1 MSTSYPTQ
9 ADAPTPQPAYYAIIP
24 ASVRYHPSLP
34 PAAKLLFGEITALCS
49 VQGYCWAQNPYF
61 IALYGV
67 DRSTVKRWL
76 SALAAAGFITV
87 EYNRQTGERRI
98 YLRETVPSETIK
110 NEVAQKRATP
120 GAEMRHPRRRN
131 APQSITENIKL
142 NKTKTLTLPLPSQNL
157 VAVNA
162 EPADFL
168 GEKVSLPA
176 TFRNADQDVPAALRN
191 ADEDV
196 AAAVA
201 LTSDAGSSARFKQ
214 IWHIASR
221 AQALESW
228 DEAYNA
234 TKKALNAPER
244 RVGRAGAYFHAVLV
258 KCLSDR
264 NVTVAVGTRK
274 EREEVRRII
283 QESFATAGST

>member
-1 MSTSYPTQ
+1 MSVSYPPQ

-110 NEVAQKRATP
+110 NEVAQKCATP

-142 NKTKTLTLPLPSQNL
+142 NKTKTLTLPQPSQNL
-157 VAVNA
+157 VAINA

-168 GEKVSLPA
+168 GEKVSLEA
-176 TFRNADQDVPAALRN
+176 TLRN

-201 LTSDAGSSARFKQ
+201 LTSDEGSSARFKQ